1 MGFSDIL
8 TTNYSY
14 ELEIAASGR
23 ENISKWQLKE
33 GRTHTKTV
41 RRAEGKYYLH
51 TYQEVSYK
59 QIENRI
65 WHIHGEARCP
75 SSIVIGHYQ
84 YGNLFSRIREYLKQ
98 AGNKYVEEQKAQELT
113 GTDAA
118 YISSWIDAF
127 ILGDVH
133 ILGFG
138 YNVSEFDLWWLLDRK
153 MREKA
158 QKGTT
163 HFYYY
168 DEETKTAD
176 VRDKLNLLQ
185 CYGVTLHAVPESN
198 RKFFYDRALE
208 VIHQQMQKIHNRS

>member
-1 MGFSDIL
+1 M
-8 TTNYSY
+8 
-14 ELEIAASGR
+14 
-23 ENISKWQLKE
+23 
-33 GRTHTKTV
+33 
-41 RRAEGKYYLH
+41 
-51 TYQEVSYK
+51 
-59 QIENRI
+59 
-65 WHIHGEARCP
+65 
-75 SSIVIGHYQ
+75 
-84 YGNLFSRIREYLKQ
+84 KQ